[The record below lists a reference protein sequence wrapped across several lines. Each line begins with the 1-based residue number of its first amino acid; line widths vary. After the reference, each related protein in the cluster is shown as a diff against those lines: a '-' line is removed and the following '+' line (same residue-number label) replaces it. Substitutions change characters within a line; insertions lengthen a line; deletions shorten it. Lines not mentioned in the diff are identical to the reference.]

1 MNKEFF
7 CPGPV
12 NIEESVKKEI
22 INLSSH
28 RSKEFTSILQEC
40 YHNTL
45 KLFNIDNYNDK
56 NNNSFFSALF
66 LTGSGTLAI
75 ESMIYSYL
83 KYKKVL
89 ILSNG
94 FFGERW
100 YDMIKNYSSN
110 FKYLDFGWNN
120 EFDYKLIESEL
131 KNNYDVLFFVH
142 HETSTTMINDLKIL
156 NDICKKTN
164 TNIVIDAVS
173 SVGIYTIDL
182 KIYDMIIGLGFS
194 SNKCI
199 GSYPG
204 LSIVIFKNNYLKIMS
219 KNISYLNLY
228 NYYEYIKI
236 FQTPYTPCI
245 QNFYAYNLSLKNIL
259 NKTYNIKSHYDD
271 LMVYFKQKLLE
282 KNLVPILKKNQC
294 NWVINI
300 LYENPNYIYNKLY
313 NENIIIYK
321 CKKSLENS
329 SIQIAIFNKT
339 FQDIDNL
346 IKLL

>member
-56 NNNSFFSALF
+56 NNDSFFSALF

-110 FKYLDFGWNN
+110 FKYLDFEWNN

-156 NDICKKTN
+156 NDICKKTD

-236 FQTPYTPCI
+236 FQTPY
-245 QNFYAYNLSLKNIL
+245 
-259 NKTYNIKSHYDD
+259 NIKSYYDD

>member
-1 MNKEFF
+1 MDKDFF

-22 INLSSH
+22 LNLSSH
-28 RSKEFTSILQEC
+28 RSKEFISLLEEC

-45 KLFNIDNYNDK
+45 KLFNVNNYYDENGDNIY
-56 NNNSFFSALF
+56 SALF
-66 LTGSGTLAI
+66 LTGSGTLSI

-100 YDMIKNYSSN
+100 YDMINNYSSN
-110 FKYLDFGWNN
+110 FKYLKFEWNN
-120 EFDYKLIESEL
+120 EFDYSLIESEL
-131 KNNYDVLFFVH
+131 ENNYDILFFVH
-142 HETSTTMINDLKIL
+142 HETSTTMINDIEIL
-156 NDICKKTN
+156 NNICKKKN

-173 SVGIYTIDL
+173 SVGIYNIDL
-182 KIYDMIIGLGFS
+182 KKYDMLIGLGFS

-204 LSIVIFKNNYLKIMS
+204 LSIVVFKTYDLKNMP

-228 NYYEYIKI
+228 NYYEYMKI

-245 QNFYAYNLSLKNIL
+245 QNFYAYNLSLKNVL
-259 NKTYNIKSHYDD
+259 NKTYNVKLYYDD

-282 KNLVPILKKNQC
+282 KNLVPVLKTNQC

-321 CKKSLENS
+321 CKNSLQDIA
-329 SIQIAIFNKT
+329 IQIALFNKT
-339 FQDIDNL
+339 YRDIDNL